1 VRGPTPPQARWF
13 YALRPD
19 PDAALR
25 LGALATRLAASLGG
39 RPLAADD
46 IHLTLVFVG
55 ERLVADETVL
65 AGALA
70 GLASTW
76 PALALTRLGSF
87 GRGLYWA
94 GPADPQGA
102 GEAGGPSPAPAAPMP
117 PVPWPAALTAQ
128 LQQRLR
134 AAGVAFDERPLHLHA
149 TLLRGARSHVS
160 PRPEAFADALP
171 IIPARWTLALG
182 CSGAGSTPQRRYRW
196 RP

>member
-1 VRGPTPPQARWF
+1 MRRPAPAQARWF

-55 ERLVADETVL
+55 ERLVADEAVL
-65 AGALA
+65 AGAIA

-149 TLLRGARSHVS
+149 TLLRGARSSVG
-160 PRPEAFADALP
+160 PRPETFADALP

>member
-1 VRGPTPPQARWF
+1 MRRPAPAQARWF

-55 ERLVADETVL
+55 ERLVADEAVL

-76 PALALTRLGSF
+76 PALALTRLGRF

-94 GPADPQGA
+94 GPAHPQGA
-102 GEAGGPSPAPAAPMP
+102 PDGSAP
-117 PVPWPAALTAQ
+117 PWPAALAGQ

-134 AAGVAFDERPLHLHA
+134 AAGIAFDERPLHLHA
-149 TLLRGARSHVS
+149 TLLRGARSSVG
-160 PRPEAFADALP
+160 PRPETFADALP

-182 CSGAGSTPQRRYRW
+182 CSGSGSTPQRRYRW